1 MPNNIELM
9 KQYVPLLD
17 KVYAKTAL
25 TSVLDSSDVVR
36 QGANAKEILV
46 PKISM
51 DGLADY
57 DRKSGYVDGD
67 VTLEYETLF
76 CDYDRG
82 RKLKVDALDNQ
93 ETANVAY
100 GKLAGEFIRL
110 KVAPEIDAWRFSKYA
125 SVSGIGTASN
135 VYADGKAALKGLRAG
150 RDTIEN
156 AEADLS
162 TCYLFISPVL
172 HGMIDDLDTTASR
185 KAMEGFAGI
194 INVPSTRFYSKVS
207 LVGKDAGGFTGSTP
221 INFAIIDKLAVQQ
234 YQKHVAPKSFTPDQV
249 QDADAYVYTYRT
261 VGLASVFDN
270 KKAGVYI
277 DTVKSA

>member
-82 RKLKVDALDNQ
+82 RKFKVDALDNQ

-135 VYADGKAALKGLRAG
+135 AYADGKQLK
-150 RDTIEN
+150 
-156 AEADLS
+156 
-162 TCYLFISPVL
+162 
-172 HGMIDDLDTTASR
+172 
-185 KAMEGFAGI
+185 
-194 INVPSTRFYSKVS
+194 
-207 LVGKDAGGFTGSTP
+207 
-221 INFAIIDKLAVQQ
+221 
-234 YQKHVAPKSFTPDQV
+234 
-249 QDADAYVYTYRT
+249 
-261 VGLASVFDN
+261 
-270 KKAGVYI
+270 
-277 DTVKSA
+277 

>member
-82 RKLKVDALDNQ
+82 RKFKVDALDNQ

-100 GKLAGEFIRL
+100 GQLAGEFIRT
-110 KVAPEIDAWRFSKYA
+110 KVAPELDAWRFSKYA
-125 SVSGIGTASN
+125 GVSGIGTASN
-135 VYADGKAALKGLRAG
+135 AYADGKAALKGLRAG
-150 RDTIEN
+150 RDTIAN
-156 AEADLS
+156 AEADLA
-162 TCYLFISPVL
+162 TCYLFINPAL
-172 HGMIDDLDTTASR
+172 RGAIDDLDTTASR
-185 KAMEGFAGI
+185 AAMNGFAGI
-194 INVPSTRFYSKVS
+194 VEVPATRFFSKVT
-207 LVGKDAGGFTGSTP
+207 LGANGFTGSAP
-221 INFAIIDKLAVQQ
+221 INFAIIDKQAVQQ